1 MNDEAVTQTT
11 ETNSTADANNDMNTQ
26 VAGTEKGQTNEERSS
41 LASEAGSV
49 ATENS
54 GASDSGAPDSYDFSK
69 ALPDGE
75 TLDEATSK
83 DFGEICRGLNL
94 TNEEAN
100 QVAGYGFQWAQR
112 LIQNVADSREREI
125 DSWATETKESLGAN
139 FDKTMNEYGAGLS
152 YIEKTSPNIR
162 QILNQTGAGNRVE
175 VVKAIAELGRLVSE
189 DKGVGG
195 SAAGNS
201 GGAALYPNTNFE
213 NY

>member
-26 VAGTEKGQTNEERSS
+26 VAGTEKSQTNEERSS
-41 LASEAGSV
+41 LASKAGSV

-54 GASDSGAPDSYDFSK
+54 GASDSGALDSYDFSK

-195 SAAGNS
+195 SGAGNS
-201 GGAALYPNTNFE
+201 GGALYPNTNFE

>member
-26 VAGTEKGQTNEERSS
+26 VACTEKSQTNEERSS
-41 LASEAGSV
+41 LASKAGSV

-195 SAAGNS
+195 SGAGNS
-201 GGAALYPNTNFE
+201 GGALYPNTNFE

>member
-11 ETNSTADANNDMNTQ
+11 ETNSTVDANNDMNTQ
-26 VAGTEKGQTNEERSS
+26 VACTEKSQTNEERSS
-41 LASEAGSV
+41 LASKAGSV

-195 SAAGNS
+195 SGAGNS
-201 GGAALYPNTNFE
+201 GGALYPNTNFE